1 MKGTSRENAEVVASD
16 VPQSG
21 NSRRTP
27 LAPGPESIGLAS
39 YLRLIRGNRNFRLLW
54 IAQIVSELGDWF
66 YTLAIYSLLLDLTGK
81 ASSVALALVL
91 QLLPQTLITP
101 TAGVVNDRKRRKI
114 VMIAA
119 DLARLCIV
127 LSMLAVRSP
136 AMVWLIHCLFW
147 KPLRSHSL
155 SRRGQRVC
163 PTSVLQRTY
172 LWRTRSP
179 QARG

>member
-1 MKGTSRENAEVVASD
+1 MNRTSRENGEIEGSGAL
-16 VPQSG
+16 QSG
-21 NSRRTP
+21 SSQRAP
-27 LAPGPESIGLAS
+27 LATDSESIGLAS

-119 DLARLCIV
+119 DLARLCTV
-127 LSMLAVRSP
+127 LSML
-136 AMVWLIHCLFW
+136 L
-147 KPLRSHSL
+147 
-155 SRRGQRVC
+155 
-163 PTSVLQRTY
+163 
-172 LWRTRSP
+172 
-179 QARG
+179 

>member
-1 MKGTSRENAEVVASD
+1 MNGKSRGNGEMEGAGA
-16 VPQSG
+16 PQSG
-21 NSRRTP
+21 SSQQEP
-27 LAPGPESIGLAS
+27 LAPGSESIGLAS

-66 YTLAIYSLLLDLTGK
+66 YTLAIYSLLLDLTGR

-119 DLARLCIV
+119 DLARLCTV

-136 AMVWLIHCLFW
+136 AMGLAYLSAAHSGN
-147 KPLRSHSL
+147 LRDRIL
-155 SRRGQRVC
+155 
-163 PTSVLQRTY
+163 
-172 LWRTRSP
+172 
-179 QARG
+179 